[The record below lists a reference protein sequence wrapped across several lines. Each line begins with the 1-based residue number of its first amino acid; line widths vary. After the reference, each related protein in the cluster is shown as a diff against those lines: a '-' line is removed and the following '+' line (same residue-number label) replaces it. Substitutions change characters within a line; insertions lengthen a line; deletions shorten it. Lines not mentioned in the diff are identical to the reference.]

1 MYAIN
6 AGKIPSMKLPEIR
19 RFEQSLV
26 TIMTEIVFWV
36 ILVRYTKR
44 A

>member
-1 MYAIN
+1 
-6 AGKIPSMKLPEIR
+6 MKLPEIR
-19 RFEQSLV
+19 RFEQGLV
-26 TIMTEIVFWV
+26 TIITKIVFWV